1 MKILSIIAFCY
12 LAVVASFESL
22 LGYFQPES
30 AETLIITTFDEDG
43 KEYKVEDLS
52 EENKIL
58 YNKVTLVNQQ
68 RLEVIGNAN
77 FEVEK
82 LEILGKHYSNAL
94 KEAVEGED
102 TKVEV
107 AK

>member
-1 MKILSIIAFCY
+1 MSEEKELTF
-12 LAVVASFESL
+12 
-22 LGYFQPES
+22 
-30 AETLIITTFDEDG
+30 TFDEDG

-68 RLEVIGNAN
+68 RQEVIANAN

-82 LEILGKHYSNAL
+82 LEILAKHYSSSL
-94 KEAVEGED
+94 KEAVESNN

-107 AK
+107 VK

>member
-1 MKILSIIAFCY
+1 MSDENK
-12 LAVVASFESL
+12 E
-22 LGYFQPES
+22 P
-30 AETLIITTFDEDG
+30 TFTFNEDG
-43 KEYKVEDLS
+43 KEYKVDDLS

-68 RLEVIGNAN
+68 RQEVIANAN

-82 LEILGKHYSNAL
+82 LEILGRHYSNAL
-94 KEAVEGED
+94 KEAVEGDD

>member
-1 MKILSIIAFCY
+1 MSEEKELTF
-12 LAVVASFESL
+12 
-22 LGYFQPES
+22 
-30 AETLIITTFDEDG
+30 TFDEDG

-68 RLEVIGNAN
+68 RQEVIANAN

-82 LEILGKHYSNAL
+82 LEILAKHYSNSL
-94 KEAVEGED
+94 KEAVESNN

-107 AK
+107 VN

>member
-1 MKILSIIAFCY
+1 M
-12 LAVVASFESL
+12 
-22 LGYFQPES
+22 
-30 AETLIITTFDEDG
+30 AEENKELTFTFNEDG

-52 EENKIL
+52 EDNKIL

-68 RLEVIGNAN
+68 RQEVIANAN

-82 LEILGKHYSNAL
+82 LEILGRHYSNAL

-107 AK
+107 AE

>member
-1 MKILSIIAFCY
+1 M
-12 LAVVASFESL
+12 
-22 LGYFQPES
+22 
-30 AETLIITTFDEDG
+30 AEENKELTFTFNEDG

-68 RLEVIGNAN
+68 RQEVIGNAN

-94 KEAVEGED
+94 KEAVEGDD
-102 TKVEV
+102 TEVEV
-107 AK
+107 VK

>member
-1 MKILSIIAFCY
+1 M
-12 LAVVASFESL
+12 
-22 LGYFQPES
+22 
-30 AETLIITTFDEDG
+30 AEENKELTFTFNEDG

-52 EENKIL
+52 EDNKIL

-68 RLEVIGNAN
+68 RQEVIANAN

-82 LEILGKHYSNAL
+82 LEILGRHYSNAL

-107 AK
+107 VE

>member
-1 MKILSIIAFCY
+1 MSDEKELTF
-12 LAVVASFESL
+12 
-22 LGYFQPES
+22 
-30 AETLIITTFDEDG
+30 TFDEDG

-58 YNKVTLVNQQ
+58 YNKVTLVNKQ
-68 RLEVIGNAN
+68 RQEVIANAN

-82 LEILGKHYSNAL
+82 LEILAQHYSNAL
-94 KEAVEGED
+94 KQAVEGDD

-107 AK
+107 VE

>member
-1 MKILSIIAFCY
+1 M
-12 LAVVASFESL
+12 
-22 LGYFQPES
+22 
-30 AETLIITTFDEDG
+30 AEENKELTFTFNEDG

-68 RLEVIGNAN
+68 RQEVIANAN

-82 LEILGKHYSNAL
+82 LEILGRHYSNAL

-107 AK
+107 VE

>member
-1 MKILSIIAFCY
+1 MTDEKKELTF
-12 LAVVASFESL
+12 
-22 LGYFQPES
+22 
-30 AETLIITTFDEDG
+30 TFDEDG

-52 EENKIL
+52 EDNKIL

-94 KEAVEGED
+94 KDAVEGDEP
-102 TKVEV
+102 KVEV
-107 AK
+107 VE

>member
-1 MKILSIIAFCY
+1 MSEEKELTF
-12 LAVVASFESL
+12 
-22 LGYFQPES
+22 
-30 AETLIITTFDEDG
+30 TFDEDG

-52 EENKIL
+52 DENKTL
-58 YNKVTLVNQQ
+58 YNKVTLVNKQ
-68 RLEVIGNAN
+68 RQEVIGNAN

-82 LEILGKHYSNAL
+82 LEILAKHYSNAL
-94 KEAVEGED
+94 KEAVEGDD

>member
-1 MKILSIIAFCY
+1 M
-12 LAVVASFESL
+12 
-22 LGYFQPES
+22 
-30 AETLIITTFDEDG
+30 AEEKNKLTFTFDEDG

-52 EENKIL
+52 EDNKIL
-58 YNKVTLVNQQ
+58 YNKVTLVNKQ
-68 RLEVIGNAN
+68 RQDVIANAN

-82 LEILGKHYSNAL
+82 LEILGRHYSNAL

-107 AK
+107 VE

>member
-1 MKILSIIAFCY
+1 MSDENK
-12 LAVVASFESL
+12 E
-22 LGYFQPES
+22 P
-30 AETLIITTFDEDG
+30 TFTFNEDG
-43 KEYKVEDLS
+43 KEYKVDDLS

-68 RLEVIGNAN
+68 RQEVIANAN

-94 KEAVEGED
+94 KEAVEGDD

>member
-1 MKILSIIAFCY
+1 MSDEKKEPTF
-12 LAVVASFESL
+12 
-22 LGYFQPES
+22 
-30 AETLIITTFDEDG
+30 TFDEDG

-68 RLEVIGNAN
+68 RQEVIGNAN

-94 KEAVEGED
+94 KEAVEGDD

>member
-1 MKILSIIAFCY
+1 MSDEKKEPTF
-12 LAVVASFESL
+12 
-22 LGYFQPES
+22 
-30 AETLIITTFDEDG
+30 TFDEDG

-68 RLEVIGNAN
+68 RQEVIGNAN

>member
-1 MKILSIIAFCY
+1 MTDEKKELTF
-12 LAVVASFESL
+12 
-22 LGYFQPES
+22 
-30 AETLIITTFDEDG
+30 TFDEDG

-94 KEAVEGED
+94 KDAVEGDEP
-102 TKVEV
+102 KVEV
-107 AK
+107 IK

>member
-1 MKILSIIAFCY
+1 M
-12 LAVVASFESL
+12 
-22 LGYFQPES
+22 
-30 AETLIITTFDEDG
+30 AEENKELTFTFNEDG
-43 KEYKVEDLS
+43 KEYKVDDLS

-68 RLEVIGNAN
+68 RQEVIGNAN

-94 KEAVEGED
+94 KEAVEGD
-102 TKVEV
+102 DAKVEV

>member
-1 MKILSIIAFCY
+1 MSDEKKEPTF
-12 LAVVASFESL
+12 
-22 LGYFQPES
+22 
-30 AETLIITTFDEDG
+30 TFDEDG

-68 RLEVIGNAN
+68 RQEVIANAN

-82 LEILGKHYSNAL
+82 LEILAKHYSNSL
-94 KEAVEGED
+94 KEAVESNN

-107 AK
+107 VK